1 MASLFG
7 CSGVC
12 EKKSDSDAGEEEGEA
27 LAAAANDEALAFED
41 GEVMASLLNMHLM
54 DL

>member
-12 EKKSDSDAGEEEGEA
+12 EKKSDSDEDEEDGEA
-27 LAAAANDEALAFED
+27 LATAANDEAN
-41 GEVMASLLNMHLM
+41 G
-54 DL
+54 